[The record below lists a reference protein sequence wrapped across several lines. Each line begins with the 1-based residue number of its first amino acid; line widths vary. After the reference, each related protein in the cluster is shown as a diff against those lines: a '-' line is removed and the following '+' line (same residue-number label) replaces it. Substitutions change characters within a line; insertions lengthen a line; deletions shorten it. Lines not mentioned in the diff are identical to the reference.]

1 MEGRLGRAMERPD
14 GIVRRELPENILR
27 QNELKGSGNMKGRV
41 QETVEQG
48 TIKQETVGQDT
59 TKQET
64 VEQDTIKQETMG
76 QDTIKQKTVGLDTAK
91 QKTAVRKS
99 KVKDKA
105 DPPPKYEDCLG
116 TLKRRLEQADAIV
129 IGGGSGLSAAAGL
142 TYIGRRFE
150 AHFKKFI
157 ERYGMRDMYSAG
169 FYPFPTQEEKW
180 AYWSRH
186 IYYNRYDMPAA
197 KLYRELYEMVKNKN
211 HFVLTTN
218 VDHQFWLAGF
228 QDERI
233 FATQG
238 DYGLFQCRQGCHKK
252 LYDNEAQVRAMVREQ
267 KDCKIPSHMVPRCP
281 VCGGDMEVHLRC
293 DGNFVEDEAWHRAA
307 VRYETFLRNNREKDL
322 VFLEL
327 GVGMN
332 TPGIIK
338 YPFWRM
344 TKQWERAFYISV
356 NLEQAWA
363 PDEIM
368 DRSLVLKADI
378 ADVLEHL
385 AEAGAGRNDGTV
397 FGERSSHT

>member
-1 MEGRLGRAMERPD
+1 
-14 GIVRRELPENILR
+14 
-27 QNELKGSGNMKGRV
+27 MKGRGQKTAAQETGIQETGMQKTVV
-41 QETVEQG
+41 QETEA
-48 TIKQETVGQDT
+48 
-59 TKQET
+59 
-64 VEQDTIKQETMG
+64 
-76 QDTIKQKTVGLDTAK
+76 QK
-91 QKTAVRKS
+91 
-99 KVKDKA
+99 KDEKDIG
-105 DPPPKYEDCLG
+105 DPNPAYGDCLLA
-116 TLKRRLEQADAIV
+116 LKRRLEQADAVV
-129 IGGGSGLSAAAGL
+129 IGAGSGLSAAAGL
-142 TYIGRRFE
+142 TYAGRRFE
-150 AHFKKFI
+150 DHFREFI

-197 KLYRELYEMVKNKN
+197 KLYRDLYAMMKDKN

-228 QDERI
+228 QDECI

-238 DYGLFQCRQGCHKK
+238 DYGLFQCKQACHKR
-252 LYDNEAQVRAMVREQ
+252 LYDNEAQIRAMLREQ
-267 KDCKIPSHMVPRCP
+267 KDCRIPSCQVPKCP

-293 DGNFVEDEAWHRAA
+293 DGNFVEDEAWYRAA
-307 VRYETFLRNNREKDL
+307 VRYETFLRNNQEKTL

-344 TKQWERAFYISV
+344 TKQWKQAFYISV
-356 NLEQAWA
+356 NLEQAWV
-363 PDEIM
+363 PDDIM

-378 ADVLEHL
+378 AHVLEHL
-385 AEAGAGRNDGTV
+385 AGTDAGCNDGAGW
-397 FGERSSHT
+397 GEGSCQP